1 MSDSKF
7 RRKKEFTR
15 VLPEKCVALIISL
28 TSPRDACRSALVS
41 TALRSVADSDAVW
54 ERFLPSD
61 YMEIISKSSS
71 PSLLSLSKKD
81 LYFHLS
87 FHPILIEN
95 DNMSFQLEKETGKK
109 CYMLG
114 ARALSII
121 WGDTPSNWRW
131 TSLPES
137 RFSEV
142 AEFKIVWWLFV
153 RGKIEN
159 KILSSR
165 TNYAAYL
172 VFKLNRNKYGFRE
185 RTVCLRVKVE
195 GMESGEMRNAFLDP
209 PQNVAQQAKKKGD
222 GWMEIEMGEFWNERG
237 DDGTMECILRET
249 DTGYH
254 KRGLII
260 EGIELRPKDI
270 GR

>member
-1 MSDSKF
+1 MDI
-7 RRKKEFTR
+7 TR
-15 VLPEKCVALIISL
+15 VLPEECLSLIISL

-41 TALRSVADSDAVW
+41 PVLKSVADSDAVW

-95 DNMSFQLEKETGKK
+95 GSLCFQLEKETGKK

-114 ARALSII
+114 ARALSVT
-121 WGDTPSNWRW
+121 WGDTPRYWRW

-142 AEFKIVWWLFV
+142 AELKLVWWLDV
-153 RGKIEN
+153 RGKIETR
-159 KILSSR
+159 ILSSR
-165 TNYAAYL
+165 TNYGAYL
-172 VFKLNRNKYGFRE
+172 VFKLNRNRYGFRE
-185 RTVCLRVKVE
+185 RTVDMHVNVE
-195 GMESGEMRNAFLDP
+195 GTASAEVQSVYLDP
-209 PQNVAQQAKKKGD
+209 PQNVAQQAQEKGD

-237 DDGTMECILRET
+237 DDGTVECILREV

-254 KRGLII
+254 KQGLVI
-260 EGIELRPKDI
+260 EGIELRPKAT